1 MSDKKSVSP
10 KKILISAG
18 SIIILVLAAISFIF
32 IPAMVQGGGSE
43 LPPLG
48 YYNKK
53 PIEYKQGTYFTSLVQ
68 FYSEQVGSE
77 NLQSAYFDIFNTA
90 FNGAVLNEAFTQAV
104 DATGYVVPTA
114 LLDRNMIPYFYD
126 ENGVYSKKLFNEAS
140 DSTKIELRNSLENS
154 LVYQRYTD
162 DLFGSA
168 SDKIGDYAMYGLKT
182 PAAEAAFID
191 SMGEN
196 QRTFQ
201 VVSFDMTNYPAE
213 EATIWGQENADL
225 FTRYDLSVISLADEA
240 AANNLL
246 KQLQNNEI
254 LFEDAVTELSRNYYS
269 GTDGK
274 LLNAYKYQLDNIVTD
289 EASLAALTSLAE
301 GQLSG
306 VIATTNGYSIF
317 RGDGASIPA
326 NFEDEALV
334 DAVISYMRSYESGLI
349 ETYYLD
355 LAQDFWNAASVSG
368 MAEACRQFGVQPTQ
382 VGPFPLNYDSSPLFP
397 SLSSTDVALNGA
409 ASNES
414 FMKTAF
420 SMQMDEISSPMVLNN
435 YVVML
440 MLTEEATIPVENDA
454 ALFDSY
460 VVQFDQVAVQNAIM
474 TSDKLQNDFLTVF
487 FEYFMGLE

>member
-43 LPPLG
+43 IPPLG

-168 SDKIGDYAMYGLKT
+168 SEKIGDYAMYGLKT
-182 PAAEAAFID
+182 PSTEIVFID

-201 VVSFDMTNYPAE
+201 VVSFDMTNYPAA
-213 EATIWGQENADL
+213 EAITWGQNNADL
-225 FTRYDLSVISLADEA
+225 FTQYDLSVISLADEV

-274 LLNAYKYQLDNIVTD
+274 LLNKYKYQLNNIVTD
-289 EASLAALTSLAE
+289 EASLNALTTLTE
-301 GQLSG
+301 GQLSD
-306 VIATTNGYSIF
+306 VVATTNGYSIF

-326 NFEDEALV
+326 NFEDETLV
-334 DAVISYMRSYESGLI
+334 DAVVSYMRSYESGLI

-355 LAQDFWNAASVSG
+355 LAQDFWNVASVSG
-368 MAEACRQFGVQPTQ
+368 MAEACRQFEVQPTE
-382 VGPFPLNYDSSPLFP
+382 VGPFPLNYGSSPLFP
-397 SLSSTDVALNGA
+397 SMSSTDVALNGA
-409 ASNES
+409 ASNEN

-420 SMQMDEISSPMVLNN
+420 SMQMDEISSPIVLNN

-440 MLTEEATIPVENDA
+440 MLTEEATTPVENDA
-454 ALFDSY
+454 AMFDSY
-460 VVQFDQVAVQNAIM
+460 VVQFDQVGVQNAIM

-487 FEYFMGLE
+487 FKYFMGLE